1 MSEKLL
7 IIAEK
12 PSAAKNFAKAL
23 GGTSGTFNGD
33 EYTIIP
39 LHGHIL
45 ENPVPDEVALPEYKQ
60 IVGKFSQLKGIPW
73 NPSWFDFNKKVPKN
87 ESNNRT
93 LRDINRYLKQ
103 GYIPV
108 VASDI
113 DESGEGDL
121 LVWEVLIYLDY
132 QGKVYR
138 EYHLDESV
146 KEIQKSITNKK
157 EITREDPVFKMAF
170 ARSGMDYLTQQLTR
184 VATMGIQEKG
194 YKLPSPVPMGRL
206 KSVMLA
212 ILGDQENAIKAYTP
226 SSEFESRYKLDN
238 LILKRKGVTRFKT
251 KEEWDAEGL
260 PEQSRVKEVRQVPG
274 KTIPPKAFTLSK
286 LAGAMSKK
294 GMKVKQFQDTYQ
306 KMYEAGYVS
315 YPRTEDNFISPEQ
328 FQDVLP
334 HVDTVLNLLSLP
346 SAAFTH
352 RAPRSTHVKTGGA
365 HGALRFGEKIPNTV
379 SELDSQFGKYAS
391 DIYKLVSERFLMMFL
406 EDTEW
411 IRYEY
416 ETIDT
421 AEPFKGS
428 IKIITKQGVVDPDD
442 TDDKP
447 EMTLPDT
454 SKKADIY
461 PHEVKSVKPATP
473 TTDWLMNQLDKV
485 DVGTGA
491 TRVSTLSS
499 LSGMKET
506 YPIKEGK
513 TLALSSM
520 GWVGYQSAQGT
531 TIGSVEG
538 TRYITKLATD
548 VKEGKDVNDALT
560 AITEIITKDVDII
573 RGNPFD
579 LDQFNFQKAKPK
591 AEGMWNGQQVSFNA
605 QYMDYVFTDE
615 DIAALLA
622 GKEISFTVTG
632 KDKKP
637 AKIKGSLDNLEYK
650 GHKYVGFK
658 GQWVR
663 EGYVQGV
670 WQGKNVTI
678 KGSFMDHTFT
688 EKELETLFAGGEV
701 TITTHKDGKTY
712 EGIVGKIEVQE
723 YKGNKFVGYKARFP
737 EKEGYAKGI
746 WKGKEVR
753 FKASFMGYDFTEG
766 DIKSLLEGN
775 SITFKGKK
783 KNGDSTEITG
793 ELKNKTYKGRKYVG
807 FDPGW

>member
-23 GGTSGTFNGD
+23 GGKSGTFDGD
-33 EYTIIP
+33 TYTLVP

-45 ENPVPDEVALPEYKQ
+45 ENPVPDETALPEYKQ
-60 IVGKFSQLKGIPW
+60 TVGKFSQLKGIPW
-73 NPSWFDFNKKVPKN
+73 DPSWFDFNKKVPKGD
-87 ESNNRT
+87 SSNRT
-93 LRDINRYLKQ
+93 LRDIDRYLKD

-108 VASDI
+108 IASDI

-121 LVWEVLIYLDY
+121 IVWEVLNYLNY
-132 QGKVYR
+132 NGKVYR

-146 KEIQKSITNKK
+146 KGFQKAMRNKK
-157 EITREDPVFKMAF
+157 EVTSDDPVFKMAF
-170 ARSGMDYLTQQLTR
+170 ARSNMDYLTQQLTR
-184 VATMGIQEKG
+184 VSTMGIQGKG

-206 KSVMLA
+206 KSVLLV
-212 ILGDQENAIKAYTP
+212 ILGDQEKAIKAYKP

-238 LILKRKGVTRFKT
+238 LVLTRKGVTRFKT

-294 GMKVKQFQDTYQ
+294 GMRVKQFQDTYQ

-315 YPRTEDNFISPEQ
+315 YPRTEDNFVSPEQ
-328 FQDVLP
+328 FNEALP

-352 RAPRSTHVKTGGA
+352 REPRPTHVKTGGA
-365 HGALRFGEKIPNTV
+365 HGALRFGEKIPAKV
-379 SELDSQFGKYAS
+379 SDLDSQFGKFAS

-411 IRYEY
+411 VRREY
-416 ETIDT
+416 ETLDT
-421 AEPFKGS
+421 GEPFKGS
-428 IKIITKQGVVDPDD
+428 VKIITKQGVVDPED
-442 TDDKP
+442 DDKP
-447 EMTLPDT
+447 DTVLPNT
-454 SKKADIY
+454 NNKAELY

-473 TTDWLMNQLDKV
+473 TTDWLLNQLEKV

-499 LSGMKET
+499 LSGSKES

-513 TLALSSM
+513 TLALSTM
-520 GWVGYQSAQGT
+520 GWIGYQAAQGT

-538 TRYITKLATD
+538 TRYITKLAKD
-548 VKEGKDVNDALT
+548 VKDGKHPQEVLT
-560 AITEIITKDVDII
+560 AISDVIAKDVDVIN
-573 RGNPFD
+573 GNPLD
-579 LDQFNFQKAKPK
+579 LDGFGLQKAKPK
-591 AEGMWNGQQVSFNA
+591 AEGVWNGRDVAFNA

-615 DIAALLA
+615 DIDALLA
-622 GKEISFTVTG
+622 GKEITITVTG
-632 KDKKP
+632 KDKKK
-637 AKIKGSLDNLEYK
+637 AKVKGALADLEYK
-650 GHKYVGFK
+650 GRAYVGFK

-670 WQGKNVTI
+670 WQGKQVTI
-678 KGSFMDHTFT
+678 KGSFMDHVFT
-688 EKELETLFAGGEV
+688 EQELETLFNGGEV
-701 TITTHKDGKTY
+701 TITTHKNGTTYKDIKGKL
-712 EGIVGKIEVQE
+712 EVQE
-723 YKGNKFVGYKARFP
+723 YNGNKFIGYKARFP
-737 EKEGYAKGI
+737 QKEGYVSGV
-746 WKGKEVR
+746 WKGKKVT
-753 FKASFMGYDFTEG
+753 FKGSFMGHTFTEG
-766 DIKSLLEGN
+766 EIKLLLTGTP
-775 SITFKGKK
+775 ITFKAKK
-783 KNGDSTEITG
+783 KNGETMEVTG
-793 ELKNKTYKGRKYVG
+793 ELQNKTYKGKKFVG